1 MSADAARAARSQPRA
16 TKEQPSHV
24 VVVHIDRRPCAEAA
38 SCRINI
44 VPRRV
49 QTAPP
54 AGPPAPRVGPWTVP
68 RLADLGVHGFEQY
81 EVAIYAALVTD
92 VNINTASQEDLETIP
107 GIGPTRASQI
117 IAGRPYARVEDLER
131 LSGIGL
137 SQVEGMKR
145 FTTIDGPTTRGVEEE

>member
-1 MSADAARAARSQPRA
+1 MSSSSISTAVRAR
-16 TKEQPSHV
+16 K
-24 VVVHIDRRPCAEAA
+24 
-38 SCRINI
+38 
-44 VPRRV
+44 PRRV
-49 QTAPP
+49 ASTSSPVESKPP
-54 AGPPAPRVGPWTVP
+54 RPPVHPRPASDRGPVP